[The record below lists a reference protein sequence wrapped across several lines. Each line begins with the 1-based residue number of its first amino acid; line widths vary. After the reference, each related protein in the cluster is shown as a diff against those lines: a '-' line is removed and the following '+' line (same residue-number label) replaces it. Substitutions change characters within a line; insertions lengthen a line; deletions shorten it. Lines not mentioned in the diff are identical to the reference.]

1 MEHSSRQVSRRQ
13 LIQASAAVPLAMA
26 ASNVMGDAPAA
37 ATRSVETVP
46 PFQSKPDYICN
57 IEAKTIAPLGTP
69 TEATLINGTLPGT
82 EIRYREG
89 DMFRVLVNN
98 RLQVPTTLHW
108 HGMIVPNYMDGVPGV
123 TQMPI
128 APGDSVLYEYV
139 LRQSGTYWYH
149 SHYAF
154 QEQTGRSGTLIIEAR
169 DEPHAYDHDLV
180 IVLSDWLNQSPEGI
194 IPQIRGQQPA
204 TPAVKV
210 PDVPGYPFPQDKKFN
225 VDINYPG
232 YLMNGQSSQSP
243 WTLKVRKGDRIRL
256 RFINGSTATF
266 FNVALDGHQF
276 ELIAAD
282 GQNIEPLTVDNFAIA
297 TAERYDA
304 LVTVKESGS
313 FTLHAAALG
322 TNQQVVGVVHTADA
336 MPKANMKPAEFKG
349 TAGGVANYAALKSPF
364 STTLPEGPVKT
375 FNIDLGGQMMKYLWS
390 MNGEYFPEVFSP
402 EGKAT
407 PLTIKSGDR
416 VRMKLTNST
425 MMYHPMH
432 LHGHF
437 FRLLSGDGNGDQPM
451 APLKDTV
458 AVGPKQNINFE
469 FTADNPGNWFFHCHN
484 LYHLA
489 AGMARVIRYEV

>member
-1 MEHSSRQVSRRQ
+1 M
-13 LIQASAAVPLAMA
+13 IQAGAGLPLALA
-26 ASNVMGDAPAA
+26 ASNVLGDAPA
-37 ATRSVETVP
+37 TRTPSAQAIP
-46 PFQSKPDYICN
+46 PTQAKPDYVCN
-57 IEAKTIAPLGTP
+57 IEARTIAPLGKP

-98 RLQVPTTLHW
+98 RLDVPTTLHW

-149 SHYAF
+149 SHYGF
-154 QEQTGRSGTLIIEAR
+154 QEQTGLSGPLIIEAK
-169 DEPHAYDHDLV
+169 DEPHACDHDV
-180 IVLSDWLNQSPEGI
+180 VVMLSDWLNQSPEGI

-204 TPAVKV
+204 TSAVKV
-210 PDVPGYPFPQDKKFN
+210 PDTPGYPFPQDKKFN
-225 VDINYPG
+225 VDINYPS
-232 YLMNGQSSQSP
+232 YLINGQSNQSP
-243 WTLKVRKGDRIRL
+243 WSLKVRKGDRIRL
-256 RFINGSTATF
+256 RCINSSTATF
-266 FNVALDGHQF
+266 FQVALDGHQL
-276 ELIAAD
+276 EMIAAD
-282 GQNIEPLTVDNFAIA
+282 GQDIVPLTVDNFVIG
-297 TAERYDA
+297 TAERYDL
-304 LVTVKESGS
+304 LVTIKESGS

-322 TNQQVVGVVHTADA
+322 TDQQAVGVVHTADA
-336 MPKANMKPAEFKG
+336 APKANLQKPQFSG
-349 TAGGVANYAALKSPF
+349 VSGGMADYASLKSPVN
-364 STTLPEGPVKT
+364 TTLPEGEVKT
-375 FNIDLGGQMMKYLWS
+375 FDIDLGGQMMKYLWS

-402 EGKAT
+402 DGKAT

-416 VRMKLTNST
+416 VRMRLTNST

-437 FRLLSGDGNGDQPM
+437 FRLLTGDGPQPM

-458 AVGPKQNINFE
+458 AVGPKQQINFE

-489 AGMARVIRYEV
+489 SGMARVIRYEV